1 MLNVATSRE
10 PRSWSPAFRHMPG
23 SFPHLRFIIV
33 TLSVFLLLSGCVR
46 STGPDLGGQE
56 LRDEIEKLSL
66 RQAQQAFLR
75 ADYSTAVRLLN
86 RFLRTHPQ
94 SSRSLEIRWWLAR
107 AYQKTGHPSA
117 ALEHFRALA
126 DAETWNPYQT
136 DARIRV
142 TQLEERLG
150 KPEAGRPVKGFLVS
164 LGSTQTPGG
173 MDAMMATSREI
184 EASVILVD
192 VPCGVDGNPQD
203 SGQPFPF
210 DAIRSVV
217 QQLSSQGATVYLGV
231 TLRCLGHFAR
241 EPELEN
247 WKDWAYAPQSETLRR
262 SPYYSLHYWGYRAF
276 LADWLAQLRD
286 LPLSGLV
293 LRNAVPAGLYE
304 GFSPLAVQFFAR
316 EFGVDFD
323 PVRMF
328 KDERAVHGSDSH
340 ARVHLPSV
348 FWKWAGWKAR
358 ERLRIIRSLVQTLRV
373 RLPHLEFGM
382 TLQPASI
389 TDPVRGMIDF
399 AEDWVDAGRGTFDR
413 FLVTIKEPESPL
425 VRQTSQRSSEG
436 VSESHD
442 EVSPVMELVQ
452 YLGKPDKVWAIL
464 PGREIH
470 AGAQSPILPEAVG
483 RIYDRRE

>member
-1 MLNVATSRE
+1 MSI
-10 PRSWSPAFRHMPG
+10 P
-23 SFPHLRFIIV
+23 FPHLRFIAV
-33 TLSVFLLLSGCVR
+33 TLSALLLMSGCFR
-46 STGPDLGGQE
+46 AAGPDVGVRA
-56 LRDEIEKLSL
+56 LRDQTEKRSL
-66 RQAQQAFLR
+66 DQAERAFLR

-86 RFLRTHPQ
+86 RFLRTHSQ
-94 SSRSLEIRWWLAR
+94 SSLSPEARWWLGR
-107 AYQKTGHPSA
+107 AYQKTGHPSS

-126 DAETWNPYQT
+126 DAEPWNPYQT

-150 KPEAGRPVKGFLVS
+150 RPEAGESAKGILVS

-203 SGQPFPF
+203 NGEPFSF

-231 TLRCLGHFAR
+231 TLRCLGRFAR

-247 WKDWAYAPQSETLRR
+247 WKDWAYDPQSETLRR
-262 SPYYSLHYWGYRAF
+262 SPYYSLHYWGYRTF
-276 LADWLAQLRD
+276 LVDWLAQLRG

-304 GFSPLAVQFFAR
+304 GFSPLAVQLFDR
-316 EFGVDFD
+316 EFGVNFG

-328 KDERAVHGSDSH
+328 NDERAVHGSDSNS
-340 ARVHLPSV
+340 RVHLPAV

-358 ERLRIIRSLVQTLRV
+358 ERLRIVQNLVQTLRV
-373 RLPHLEFGM
+373 RLPHLEFCM
-382 TLQPASI
+382 TLQPESI

-413 FLVTIKEPESPL
+413 FLVTIKEPESTL

-452 YLGKPDKVWAIL
+452 YLGKPAKVWAIL

-470 AGAQSPILPEAVG
+470 AGTQSPILPEAVG
-483 RIYDRRE
+483 RIYDRRGVP